1 MASLLKTARRRMANA
16 FKVLGGANP
25 HFEAASHSPRLR
37 GIEPSKTHINRA
49 IASAGE
55 TLTAR
60 SRWLYDNEPIYGS
73 AVDEWVSAVVSDGI
87 KPHPRIKGFKHEKN
101 QLLGLWW
108 AWVDEAD
115 YTGESDFYG
124 LQETIAR
131 EVFMTGECFVRL
143 RITPPDETSTVPLK
157 LEIYPSEMLD
167 VTYDALA
174 EIQGNYIRMGI
185 EFNGQGQRVAYHFFR
200 YHPHDDRPHSMAG
213 FDQRERVRI
222 EAQNIIHI
230 KENRQAGQL
239 RGSPKITRSLVK
251 LFQLEAYDDAE
262 LERKKTA
269 SMFSGFLIGRTENF
283 FNNNE
288 DKDSYPPTIQP
299 GAMVDLGDDKDI
311 RFSTPAEVG
320 GSYEPFQYRNL
331 LKICAGLNMPYAV
344 VTGDVTRGNFSN
356 VRTAIIQFRRHV
368 KQWRANVMAFQLNR
382 VVWARFVEVA
392 QISGAVDLP
401 DFDNNPQSWLEC
413 ESFAPPLEMIEPVKD
428 IAAEKEEIRAGLKTR
443 TMALNERGY
452 DRDDIDAEI
461 ADERDQASARGLT
474 FDTDIAANDST
485 AQPPIEEEYESNQ
498 DASSHEGG

>member
-1 MASLLKTARRRMANA
+1 MGIIKTASRRMANA
-16 FKVLGGANP
+16 FRVLGGRTP
-25 HFEAASHSPRLR
+25 HFEAASRSRRMR
-37 GIEPSKTHINRA
+37 GIEPASQHINRA
-49 IASAGE
+49 ITSSGD

-87 KPHPRIKGFKHEKN
+87 KPHPRIKGFKQEK
-101 QLLGLWW
+101 QALLNLWW

-115 YTGESDFYG
+115 YQGDCDFYG
-124 LQETIAR
+124 LQEQGAR
-131 EVFMTGECFVRL
+131 
-143 RITPPDETSTVPLK
+143 IPLK

-167 VTYDALA
+167 VTYDAPA
-174 EIQGNYIRMGI
+174 EIAGHYIRMGI
-185 EFNGQGQRVAYHFFR
+185 EFDAGGQRVAYHFFR
-200 YHPHDDRPHSMAG
+200 YHPHDDRPHSLSG
-213 FDQRERVRI
+213 FDARERVRI
-222 EAQNIIHI
+222 EAANIIHV
-230 KENRQAGQL
+230 KEKRQAGQL

-262 LERKKTA
+262 IERKKTA
-269 SMFSGFLIGRTENF
+269 ALFSGFLVGRTEGF
-283 FNNNE
+283 WGGSDE
-288 DKDSYPPTIQP
+288 KEELEPPEMQP
-299 GAMVDLGDDKDI
+299 GAVVDLGDDRDI
-311 RFSTPAEVG
+311 RFSTPTEVG

-392 QISGAVDLP
+392 HLSGAIDLP
-401 DFDNNPQSWLEC
+401 DFDDNPRPWLEC

-461 ADERDQASARGLT
+461 EEERDDAANRGLT
-474 FDTDIAANDST
+474 FDTDIAADS
-485 AQPPIEEEYESNQ
+485 AALPSMADEYESNQ
-498 DASSHEGG
+498 DASAHQSG